1 MVKTWAFNAEH
12 AVQSLV
18 WKLRSHTSCGQK
30 KPQNI
35 KQKLYGKNSIE
46 TLNMVYSQRNLKK
59 KMVILDTKHYRIVPF
74 TNFTSFKVMPNR

>member
-30 KPQNI
+30 NPQNI

-59 KMVILDTKHYRIVPF
+59 KNG
-74 TNFTSFKVMPNR
+74 NFRHKALQNCTIHQFH